1 MIVLEK
7 FAVIFVFHVIVPLDG
22 DQLLN
27 VVVYPV
33 AFETVAVTFVPLE
46 NVSTL
51 PLTLYVVPYGILT
64 DEILTAFVLTVP

>member
-1 MIVLEK
+1 MVLEK
-7 FAVIFVFHVIVPLDG
+7 FAVIVVFPVIVPLDG

-33 AFETVAVTFVPLE
+33 AAVGDAVTLVPLE
-46 NVSTL
+46 KVKVL

-64 DEILTAFVLTVP
+64 EFELTVP

>member
-1 MIVLEK
+1 MLLEK
-7 FAVIFVFHVIVPLDG
+7 FAVIVVFPVIVPLDG

-33 AFETVAVTFVPLE
+33 AFETDAVTFVPLE

-64 DEILTAFVLTVP
+64 EFELTVP